1 MSRHTSYY
9 SSYDMRVPDI
19 EQHIVHP
26 RSGAPSIPARN
37 ANRPRLSRHMDYDDS
52 QSVTSRGRQYD
63 SSMSS
68 SRLLQLAGY
77 DKQVPNRPANA
88 LQQESRPIQSSSRQ
102 GALTTS
108 NPSYLDE
115 SSWLGS
121 NPERLLAPCRDRVQ
135 SIPQELSV
143 RRSIRSESTPVVDYG
158 RTALAG
164 QADQLAHADVEYE
177 YGNADIRNLAGS
189 MPAPISRLSS
199 NTRPRSV
206 QPQPE
211 QPRSR
216 PAATPRSSLA
226 PVPCQADLGRPGLV
240 LDAGLSARQQ
250 AAVPA
255 ARQLDNVSIHSLD
268 IRSEALPRA
277 TLEEGRGQTKP
288 QSVRRRP
295 IPSRRTL
302 VPAQTVGLSRA
313 DNLEVVYDYG
323 HVEQPIV
330 DPAHSSDRVTSLV
343 VPPARRQ
350 IQSVCVPN
358 LADQYSMEDR
368 TPMPCAGVEGRPY
381 ESTQVYRQPVQHP
394 QAVPNTVYYSQANP
408 DLLGPALGR
417 AIEPIKLTKFNG
429 KSDVEEFIADY
440 LDIVHHN
447 GWSDSQS
454 LLQLRLTLTGEELI
468 LKDFDPEEACCS
480 TTRSTDSETAC

>member
-1 MSRHTSYY
+1 
-9 SSYDMRVPDI
+9 MRVPDI
-19 EQHIVHP
+19 EQYIVYP

-37 ANRPRLSRHMDYDDS
+37 ANRPILSRHMDYDDS

-77 DKQVPNRPANA
+77 DKQVPDRPASA

-177 YGNADIRNLAGS
+177 YGDADMRNLAGS
-189 MPAPISRLSS
+189 MPVPISRLSS

-240 LDAGLSARQQ
+240 LDAGLSARQK

-268 IRSEALPRA
+268 IRSEALARA
-277 TLEEGRGQTKP
+277 TLKAGGGREMEFTGPARPSQLISQPGYYQHRPAHCSVSSSVDHQEPDVHRTRQSLVQSDRYESRGQTKP
-288 QSVRRRP
+288 QSVR
-295 IPSRRTL
+295 
-302 VPAQTVGLSRA
+302 
-313 DNLEVVYDYG
+313 
-323 HVEQPIV
+323 
-330 DPAHSSDRVTSLV
+330 
-343 VPPARRQ
+343 
-350 IQSVCVPN
+350 
-358 LADQYSMEDR
+358 
-368 TPMPCAGVEGRPY
+368 
-381 ESTQVYRQPVQHP
+381 
-394 QAVPNTVYYSQANP
+394 
-408 DLLGPALGR
+408 
-417 AIEPIKLTKFNG
+417 
-429 KSDVEEFIADY
+429 
-440 LDIVHHN
+440 
-447 GWSDSQS
+447 
-454 LLQLRLTLTGEELI
+454 
-468 LKDFDPEEACCS
+468 
-480 TTRSTDSETAC
+480 